1 MCPSSPSA
9 TASEA
14 TPASGIPRSRW
25 AETCA
30 ELSHLHRGWL
40 VQILALPA
48 DADIGDV
55 TPMGRAL
62 AVGVP
67 LHDVEYEPEGVY
79 PAIVLHTV
87 APPGS
92 GQPTQRLRIANP
104 AAMSIERRAD
114 GLVTGLRIEDATGH
128 STLIHFRVTA
138 PTEMLDGLADT
149 EL

>member
-9 TASEA
+9 TASEG
-14 TPASGIPRSRW
+14 TPASGVPRSRW

-48 DADIGDV
+48 NAEPGDV
-55 TPMGRAL
+55 APMGRTL
-62 AVGVP
+62 ADGVP
-67 LHDVEYEPEGVY
+67 LHDVEYEHEGIY
-79 PAIVLHTV
+79 PAIVLHTA

-92 GQPTQRLRIANP
+92 GRATQRLRIANP
-104 AAMSIERRAD
+104 TALFIDRRTD